1 MSNFQ
6 QATIEK
12 IVDLY
17 KNKTKVL
24 CADEAGLGK
33 TFVARGVIEELAK
46 QKRASVS
53 SDADKYINFFQD
65 LVGIYVFYKEN
76 TSNTTKHRINEKL
89 NAVATLL
96 NYKIDFKKGYCDK
109 FKNYIDTLSEKELK
123 EAYGVFAECA
133 KELTVLRDGN
143 KKKINIP
150 IPNILPEEPFRVLY
164 ICCNLAIAQQ
174 NADKLSSIKQ
184 CHDDCDRLSLVWYYL
199 NNYPTPYIDIYP
211 ITSTIVSRN
220 TTGTEYERKVLGIK
234 ELAGE
239 TLEEK
244 RPIAEKRSLEK
255 LNPDLIIFDEF
266 QNFGHIVKIINGE
279 KITDSDNTENY
290 KYERLQK
297 ICSVL
302 YGKDKDG
309 NPKNPKTLL
318 LSATPFHY
326 EEGTAIKSTQL
337 SYKDIITF
345 LSGDSNI
352 GITEESLMDNG
363 FLRNER
369 AQLMS
374 ADSDIITYEKRFKKH
389 FIECDYKP
397 LIPAL
402 SKLKT
407 AIDRTDSRIV
417 TLVPQLLMS
426 TPYLWTYQG
435 EYKFADEFKEN
446 GIGFNY
452 EDNILYWNKDKTP
465 VPTTEH
471 DKYLQFEKIVCSP
484 SHDLTDNAKLYDP
497 SSLLWIPPTGCKD
510 KLDGVFK
517 EYADYS
523 KTLVF
528 SNYTSI
534 PPALCD
540 VLNARLELK
549 GCTIDT
555 IDEEA
560 KKALYGYLEKCF
572 LVFKSEDNISEDN
585 IIELTEKFIK
595 MLEKTGGNALGD
607 KPSAETII
615 KYCEEGC
622 LKQTIKEYYEIC
634 KARTNDEQGII
645 NEFNLTFDYI
655 INDNQTENEN
665 RKFAVKVDAT
675 ILECSDKKPTFR
687 RNFNSPFR
695 PFTAVSTSVGT
706 EGLDF
711 HSYCCRIIH
720 YNHPK
725 NPIEYE
731 QKNGRIDRYNSLAV
745 RRYCNENKI
754 SLETEYTEK
763 SGISPNWNSGEE
775 NMHLYFLHYPEFI
788 SEEKAEINRLIE
800 WVEKYRDTIGE
811 GSEKSKTKY
820 NLSPYCHKKK

>member
-1 MSNFQ
+1 MGMSNFQ

-33 TFVARGVIEELAK
+33 TFVARGVIEALAQ
-46 QKRASVS
+46 QKRASVGS
-53 SDADKYINFFQD
+53 NINGYKTFFQG
-65 LVGIYVFYKEN
+65 LVSNYATFIR
-76 TSNTTKHRINEKL
+76 NTTSKTTKDRIKVKL
-89 NAVATLL
+89 NTVAKLL
-96 NYKIDFKKGYCDK
+96 NYEIEFKNRYCNK
-109 FKNYIDTLSEKELK
+109 FKNYIDTLSEEKLK
-123 EAYGVFAECA
+123 KAYGVFAKCA
-133 KELTVLRDGN
+133 KELTVLREGN
-143 KKKINIP
+143 KRKINIP
-150 IPNILPEEPFRVLY
+150 IPKELPEEPFRVLY

-220 TTGTEYERKVLGIK
+220 TKGTEYERKVLGIK

-279 KITDSDNTENY
+279 KITESDNTENY

-309 NPKNPKTLL
+309 KAKNPKTLL

-326 EEGTAIKSTQL
+326 EEGTAVKSTQL

-352 GITEESLMDNG
+352 GITGKRLMDNG
-363 FLRNER
+363 FLRSER

-374 ADSDIITYEKRFKKH
+374 ADGDIITYEKRFKKH

-397 LIPAL
+397 LIPVL

-407 AIDRTDSRIV
+407 AIDCTDSRIV

-446 GIGFNY
+446 SIGFKY

-465 VPTTEH
+465 VPETEH
-471 DKYLQFEKIVCSP
+471 DKYLQFERIVCSR
-484 SHDLTDNAKLYDP
+484 SHDLTDNAELSNP
-497 SSLLWIPPTGCKD
+497 SMLLWIPPTGCKD
-510 KLDGVFK
+510 KLGGVFK
-517 EYADYS
+517 AYADYS

-549 GCTIDT
+549 GCTIDKDT
-555 IDEEA
+555 KE
-560 KKALYGYLEKCF
+560 ALYDKQYLKECF
-572 LVFKSEDNISEDN
+572 SDVTEDNIR
-585 IIELTEKFIK
+585 ELMEKFIK

-607 KPSAETII
+607 KPSADTII
-615 KYCEEGC
+615 NYCKEGC

-754 SLETEYTEK
+754 SLDTENTEK

-788 SEEKAEINRLIE
+788 SEEKAEINRLID
-800 WVEKYRDTIGE
+800 WVEKYRDTMGE
-811 GSEKSKTKY
+811 GSEKSKIKY